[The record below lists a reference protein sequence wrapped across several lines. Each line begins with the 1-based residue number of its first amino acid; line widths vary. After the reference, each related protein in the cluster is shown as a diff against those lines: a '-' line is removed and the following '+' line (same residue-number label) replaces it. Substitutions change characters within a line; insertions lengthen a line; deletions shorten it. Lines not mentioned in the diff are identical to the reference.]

1 MVVGVFILA
10 IIIVVAVIILITKRK
25 SKIHSL
31 TDYIYRVSSDTGD
44 SGSQNKPE
52 CELKEKETTTK
63 TSTNVCDLLSDLKSD
78 SALGCIESGKQETT
92 DIVPTEAQ
100 SSEVSTL

>member
-10 IIIVVAVIILITKRK
+10 IIIIVAAVIILLIWKRR

-31 TDYIYRVSSDTGD
+31 TDHIYRVSN
-44 SGSQNKPE
+44 GSEGSIPRNKPD
-52 CELKEKETTTK
+52 CDLKEKETTTK
-63 TSTNVCDLLSDLKSD
+63 TSANMCDLKSD
-78 SALGCIESGKQETT
+78 SALGCIKADKQETT
-92 DIVPTEAQ
+92 DNVPTEAQ